1 MHYIKEI
8 LQKNKFT
15 MLAHALTGICLA
27 FLTSFKADLFQ
38 DVIDSL
44 TAGTLTLGSLVLYGI
59 ILFSCYLLGYLEE
72 WPWKKLDNGIY
83 LDFKLMALKKISVI
97 DYSAYQ
103 KIGTGK
109 LVQRIENG
117 ATAGRNVVV
126 NFWLRLIRE
135 LIPSVLFSV
144 LFIWK
149 INRTVTY
156 VLLVGYLFVFLITN
170 LLLKFLYR
178 IKEKILNN
186 EEQLNHYLVRGF
198 MEMTVFRTHR
208 QFAGEIRKA
217 DDARREIVST
227 KVKMNMIHESFF
239 TIFAILVGLLEV
251 IILVYAWKTESLT
264 VGSVV
269 ALITLIG
276 NAYTPIAIF
285 NVIYVQYKLD
295 KTACGRLVEFL
306 GGKDDPRL
314 TEGRAVE
321 DLKGGITVEDLSFRY
336 EERVILDSLS
346 LSVRPGEKVAFVG
359 ESGCGKSTL
368 VKLLLGLLKY
378 ESGSIL
384 LDGAELKDLCL
395 NDLYGKVSYLSQDAP
410 VFDGTIRENL
420 VFGRNIPDGEL
431 EEALRRVQLA
441 DMLRAAEAGLDTQIG
456 ERGTML
462 SGGEKQRLALARLW
476 FEDSRIVILD
486 EATSAMDNL
495 TEETVMA
502 EVVRKLEGR
511 TVIAIAHRLPSV
523 AGFDRIVVFREGKI
537 AAQGTFGALLAKDPY
552 FAELYRASM
561 QEMPS

>member
-15 MLAHALTGICLA
+15 MLAHVLTGICLA
-27 FLTSFKADLFQ
+27 FLTCFKADFFQ

-44 TAGTLTLGSLVLYGI
+44 TAGTLTPGSVVIYGI
-59 ILFSCYLLGYLEE
+59 LLFSCYLLGYLEE
-72 WPWKKLDNGIY
+72 WPWKKLENGIY
-83 LDFKLMALKKISVI
+83 LDFKLMALKKISSI
-97 DYSAYQ
+97 DYSAYCRL
-103 KIGTGK
+103 GTGK
-109 LVQRIENG
+109 PVQRIENG
-117 ATAGRNVVV
+117 AAAGRNVIV

-135 LIPSVLFSV
+135 LVPSVLFSIF
-144 LFIWK
+144 FIWR
-149 INRTVTY
+149 INRTITY
-156 VLLVGYLFVFLITN
+156 VLLIGYLFVFLITN

-198 MEMTVFRTHR
+198 MEMLVFRTHR
-208 QFAGEIRKA
+208 QFPGELRKA
-217 DDARREIVST
+217 DRARREIVST

-239 TIFAILVGLLEV
+239 TIFAILVGLLE
-251 IILVYAWKTESLT
+251 IIIVVYAWKTGSLS

-306 GGKDDPRL
+306 EGTDDPQL
-314 TEGRAVE
+314 EEGRQTE
-321 DLKGGITVEDLSFRY
+321 LKGGITVKNLSFRY
-336 EERVILDSLS
+336 EERQILDGLS
-346 LSVRPGEKVAFVG
+346 LTVRPGEKVAFVG

-368 VKLLLGLLKY
+368 AKLLMGLLKY

-384 LDGAELKDLCL
+384 LDGTELKELCL

-410 VFDGTIRENL
+410 VFDGTLRENL
-420 VFGRNIPDGEL
+420 IFDRDIPDDAL
-431 EEALRRVQLA
+431 EEGLRRVQLTQLLHTA
-441 DMLRAAEAGLDTQIG
+441 PAGMDTQIG
-456 ERGTML
+456 ERDTLL

-476 FEDSRIVILD
+476 FEDPRIVILD

-495 TEETVMA
+495 TEECVME

-511 TVIAIAHRLPSV
+511 TVIAIAHRLKSV
-523 AGFDRIVVFREGKI
+523 AGFDRILVFREGRI
-537 AAQGTFGALLAKDPY
+537 VAQGTFDALLKENAY
-552 FAELYRASM
+552 FADLYHASAAGNVR
-561 QEMPS
+561 